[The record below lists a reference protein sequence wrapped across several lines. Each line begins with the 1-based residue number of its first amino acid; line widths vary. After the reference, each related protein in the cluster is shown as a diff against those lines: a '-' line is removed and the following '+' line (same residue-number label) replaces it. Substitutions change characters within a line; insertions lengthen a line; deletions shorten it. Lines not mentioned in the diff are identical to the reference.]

1 MLTTPRRRRRRARR
15 GRGGCALMRAT
26 PIYGRER
33 CKLEHVVAIERTT
46 MCMCAREESV
56 GVLVM
61 YVLTLMLNTGTVNV
75 KSSARCR
82 RGARAGCMSSEQFP
96 T

>member
-15 GRGGCALMRAT
+15 GRGGCALMREPRPST
-26 PIYGRER
+26 VESVV
-33 CKLEHVVAIERTT
+33 LEHVVAIERTT

>member
-61 YVLTLMLNTGTVNV
+61 YVLTLMYVRV
-75 KSSARCR
+75 SPVR
-82 RGARAGCMSSEQFP
+82 RGTAQRTVA
-96 T
+96 